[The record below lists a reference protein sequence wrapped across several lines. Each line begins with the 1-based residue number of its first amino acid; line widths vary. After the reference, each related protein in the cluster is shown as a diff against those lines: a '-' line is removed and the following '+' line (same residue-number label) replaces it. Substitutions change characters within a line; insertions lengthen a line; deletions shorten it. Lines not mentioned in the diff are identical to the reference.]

1 MECSINNPALSLSM
15 KHLVIGQ
22 RQKAPNF
29 SAFHWSPHGSLVSIG
44 QHFITTRV
52 VHLPKRTE
60 TSLITKSDQSGLNH
74 QLERENSLKNDDID
88 IYATNIT
95 ECITKYA
102 TKHIPNKDIKVRKS
116 DPAWLT
122 NNIKRLMRKRK
133 RLYDKYKRS
142 KDNADF
148 GNYKNVRNKVTYEI
162 RKSKKYQIEKLTEKL
177 ESNNLNQK
185 DWWRTLKTFIKP
197 EQSLT
202 VPPLCKDDIIYTNDK
217 DKANILNQFFTEQS
231 TLDDSNA
238 SLPSINHAL
247 PYKLD
252 SISVTSLEVEDIL
265 ISILCNHR
273 EFYNRGCSRMV
284 SDFVQTY

>member
-1 MECSINNPALSLSM
+1 MFNFDKISTLVYTRHIWLYDKGDYQSFSRDLNNTD
-15 KHLVIGQ
+15 
-22 RQKAPNF
+22 
-29 SAFHWSPHGSLVSIG
+29 W
-44 QHFITTRV
+44 
-52 VHLPKRTE
+52 
-60 TSLITKSDQSGLNH
+60 
-74 QLERENSLKNDDID
+74 NSLKNDDID

-148 GNYKNVRNKVTYEI
+148 ENYKNVRNKVTYEI
-162 RKSKKYQIEKLTEKL
+162 RKSKKYQIEKRTEKL

-197 EQSLT
+197 EQTLT
-202 VPPLCKDDIIYTNDK
+202 VHPLCKDDTIYTNDK
-217 DKANILNQFFTEQS
+217 DKANILNQFFYRT
-231 TLDDSNA
+231 
-238 SLPSINHAL
+238 
-247 PYKLD
+247 
-252 SISVTSLEVEDIL
+252 V
-265 ISILCNHR
+265 
-273 EFYNRGCSRMV
+273 
-284 SDFVQTY
+284 DFG